1 MALKQKVI
9 ISLVIV
15 LAITLAILVFLLI
28 LNQPEPVILTPGQD
42 NTEINTI
49 TTIILGDQK

>member
-9 ISLVIV
+9 IGLVIV